1 MRCWYAVVSSKS
13 SLYRIRVTRHS
24 WPSPWRY
31 GGLQPLLHLAM
42 FPHRTDGPSP
52 IQKAAAGIG
61 IRGSRLILVARNGR
75 SRRLDSADRIRVGPP
90 GQGGSDSWESLR
102 ENSRVKSM
110 LRQGSM
116 HRSKFASLL
125 DHLVGAGDERRW
137 DFEAERPRGL

>member
-1 MRCWYAVVSSKS
+1 MPCWYAVVSSKS
-13 SLYRIRVTRHS
+13 SSYRIRVTRHS

-42 FPHRTDGPSP
+42 SPHGTDGPSP

-90 GQGGSDSWESLR
+90 GQGGCS
-102 ENSRVKSM
+102 VGKI
-110 LRQGSM
+110 
-116 HRSKFASLL
+116 FATY
-125 DHLVGAGDERRW
+125 
-137 DFEAERPRGL
+137 